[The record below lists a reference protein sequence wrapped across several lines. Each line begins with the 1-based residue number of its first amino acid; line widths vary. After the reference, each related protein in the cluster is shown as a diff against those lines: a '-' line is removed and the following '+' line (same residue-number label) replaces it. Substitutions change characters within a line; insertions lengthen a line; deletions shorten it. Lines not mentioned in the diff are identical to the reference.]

1 LDLPFLFLVPL
12 TKTMFAYLKGKL
24 AHKDPTFVILDING
38 VGYEV
43 KISLNTFSKIK
54 DQENIQLFTHFYVK
68 EDAQVLF
75 GFADIHE
82 KQTFLH
88 LVSIS
93 GVGPSTGLMVLS
105 SLTPQEVEQA
115 ILSEDVLTIQGVKGI
130 GAKTAQ
136 RIILEL
142 KDKVGKDNSGGD
154 LLNLPISRQNTTRNE
169 ALAALV
175 TLGINKAAAQK
186 SVDKV
191 LKGSSSDISLED
203 LIKLALKAA

>member
-1 LDLPFLFLVPL
+1 
-12 TKTMFAYLKGKL
+12 MFAYLKGKL

-115 ILSEDVLTIQGVKGI
+115 ILSEDVGSIQGVKGI

-154 LLNLPISRQNTTRNE
+154 LLNLPISHQNTTRNE

-186 SVDKV
+186 SVDKI

>member
-1 LDLPFLFLVPL
+1 MDLPFLFLAPL

-75 GFADIHE
+75 GFADTHE

-115 ILSEDVLTIQGVKGI
+115 ILSEDVQTIQGVKGI

-186 SVDKV
+186 SVDKI